1 MSWCLKGLGCS
12 NFVVSISGCDLKHT
26 VYVFD
31 LAHSAVLSTRQ
42 NEIEKTMGYYNAVY
56 TLLWKLDEDGIF
68 RVINENT
75 LQSRKRFSFL
85 NKYILMVFL

>member
-1 MSWCLKGLGCS
+1 M
-12 NFVVSISGCDLKHT
+12 
-26 VYVFD
+26 FD

-42 NEIEKTMGYYNAVY
+42 NEIEKTMGNYNAVY
-56 TLLWKLDEDGIF
+56 TLLWNLDEDGIF

-85 NKYILMVFL
+85 NKYILMVCL